1 MARAIESTGE
11 IEIFAHPSSAS
22 TRGSVPFFDQFTV
35 GDRVSL
41 VFSPND
47 GGAPPYTLK
56 IFSPAGANIMD
67 TLVRELPTGGPQSP
81 PAIEFVVSSA
91 GTYRIEIREL
101 RGRQR
106 GEARL
111 RVG

>member
-1 MARAIESTGE
+1 MPGPIDSSGD
-11 IEIFAHPSSAS
+11 IEIFCFLS
-22 TRGSVPFFDQFTV
+22 TSTRRGSVPFFDEITT

-41 VFSPND
+41 VFTPSD
-47 GGAPPYTLK
+47 GSTPPYSLK
-56 IFSPAGANIMD
+56 IVSPTGASILD
-67 TLVRELPTGGPQSP
+67 ILVRDLPTGGPQSP
-81 PAIEFVVSSA
+81 PPVEFVVSSR
-91 GTYRIEIREL
+91 GTYRIDIREL

>member
-1 MARAIESTGE
+1 MAGPIESTGD
-11 IEIFAHPSSAS
+11 IEVFCFLS
-22 TRGSVPFFDQFTV
+22 TSTRRGSVPFFDEITV

-41 VFSPND
+41 VFTPGD
-47 GGAPPYTLK
+47 GTTPPYSLR
-56 IFSPAGANIMD
+56 IVSPTGTSILD
-67 TLVRELPTGGPQSP
+67 ILVRDLPTGTPQSAP
-81 PAIEFVVSSA
+81 PVEFVVSSR
-91 GTYRIEIREL
+91 GVYRIDIREL